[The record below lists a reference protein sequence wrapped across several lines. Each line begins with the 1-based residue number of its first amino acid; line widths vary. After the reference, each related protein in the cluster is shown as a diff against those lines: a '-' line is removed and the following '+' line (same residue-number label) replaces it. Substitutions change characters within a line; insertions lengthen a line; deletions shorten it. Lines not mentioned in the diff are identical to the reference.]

1 MIKVPVNISVDAR
14 IPNKAFLE
22 YKKYIPLINPAY
34 PEQMIFFT
42 FDVTNDGDSVIIYF
56 KPDDYDRTRH
66 RDLPLYSFYFRA
78 DTFPTLTKFDLKK
91 TLEVGDWTEY
101 GFKIFI
107 QSGVCEKGICYLGIK
122 PLKGN

>member
-1 MIKVPVNISVDAR
+1 MIMTVRAIEICLCIHFTSVLTL
-14 IPNKAFLE
+14 FLRLQN
-22 YKKYIPLINPAY
+22 LIW
-34 PEQMIFFT
+34 
-42 FDVTNDGDSVIIYF
+42 
-56 KPDDYDRTRH
+56 
-66 RDLPLYSFYFRA
+66 
-78 DTFPTLTKFDLKK
+78 KK

>member
-1 MIKVPVNISVDAR
+1 
-14 IPNKAFLE
+14 
-22 YKKYIPLINPAY
+22 
-34 PEQMIFFT
+34 MIFFT

-78 DTFPTLTKFDLKK
+78 DTFPTLAKFDLKK